1 MAFPGAM
8 KLPPPR
14 ALLLFLLLVAAAG
27 IAGGGL
33 RLAAREETRR
43 IQRDREALRQFS
55 MDAQDELR
63 RLDALYEEHLRRL
76 AVSVSLTDT
85 FEIRKAAAS
94 YIGIL
99 QVAVLHS
106 EPDPKRDLLA
116 HASAHSGI
124 PAPVFQKPEGG
135 LPARHVLISKERVF
149 DGGQPSGWIEEPA
162 KPLMFWLRR
171 SDQQAVV
178 LTIDPDAVEKA
189 ISEWLVPWAA
199 APFKNVAAGP
209 GADAFRDS
217 KNRLLASVSSPPP
230 EPQDVLLPLRSRFGR
245 WEAASWDRRE
255 KRVVYHAPTLAGM
268 MGLALLVAGVGG
280 WTFVQQTRAARVAEQ
295 RVSFVNRV
303 SHELRSPLTNILLN
317 LDLATDA
324 LPTESEDAGR
334 RLGLVREEARRLTRL
349 VDNVLSFSR
358 SEQGKLTFS
367 PQPCHPQALVAAVLD
382 QFAAGFRRRGLEILN
397 ESEAAEARV
406 LDSDAVAQVLSNLLS
421 NVEKYVPG
429 GLVTISS
436 QVEADTLRIV
446 VADQGPGIPAR
457 EAERI
462 FRPFERLTDN
472 VNEGSS
478 GTGLGLA
485 IARDLARGM
494 GGHLRL
500 LPTKTGATFELLVP
514 APAAPLPGFSHHPPA
529 V

>member
-1 MAFPGAM
+1 M
-8 KLPPPR
+8 
-14 ALLLFLLLVAAAG
+14 
-27 IAGGGL
+27 
-33 RLAAREETRR
+33 T
-43 IQRDREALRQFS
+43 
-55 MDAQDELR
+55 
-63 RLDALYEEHLRRL
+63 
-76 AVSVSLTDT
+76 
-85 FEIRKAAAS
+85 
-94 YIGIL
+94 
-99 QVAVLHS
+99 
-106 EPDPKRDLLA
+106 
-116 HASAHSGI
+116 
-124 PAPVFQKPEGG
+124 
-135 LPARHVLISKERVF
+135 
-149 DGGQPSGWIEEPA
+149 
-162 KPLMFWLRR
+162 
-171 SDQQAVV
+171 
-178 LTIDPDAVEKA
+178 
-189 ISEWLVPWAA
+189 
-199 APFKNVAAGP
+199 
-209 GADAFRDS
+209 
-217 KNRLLASVSSPPP
+217 
-230 EPQDVLLPLRSRFGR
+230 
-245 WEAASWDRRE
+245 
-255 KRVVYHAPTLAGM
+255 
-268 MGLALLVAGVGG
+268 GLALLVAGVGG

-317 LDLATDA
+317 LDLAADA
-324 LPTESEDAGR
+324 LPPESEDAGR
-334 RLGLVREEARRLTRL
+334 RLGLVQEEARRLTRL

-367 PQPCHPQALVAAVLD
+367 PQPCHTQALIAAVLE
-382 QFAAGFRRRGLEILN
+382 QFAAGFRRRGLEIRN
-397 ESEAAEARV
+397 ECEAAEARL
-406 LDSDAVAQVLSNLLS
+406 LDADAVAQVLSNLLS

-514 APAAPLPGFSHHPPA
+514 APAAPLPGFSPHPPA